1 MKTLI
6 VAAIRSFLMFVV
18 PTVTYAVSARNNNA
32 ILIVESHKPGVPDQG
47 STLLLLTLGLL
58 GLVTYQRQLVRG

>member
-6 VAAIRSFLMFVV
+6 VAAIRCFLMFVV
-18 PTVTYAVSARNNNA
+18 PTVTYAMSAQNNNA
-32 ILIVESHKPGVPDQG
+32 ILIVESHTPGGPDQA
-47 STLLLLTLGLL
+47 STLLLPTLGLL